1 MARSNAASP
10 QVLDVTT
17 VRTSL
22 LARYCDPYKGCWID
36 LEDPITIDEV
46 SAGLGSAPR
55 RPPRPYE
62 TWWSAPNT
70 KAAVAKVR
78 RDHIRRIAWFVKNG
92 FQDPIDVDVG
102 VPSLGYYN
110 THLIVDGNHR
120 FAAALYRMRVL
131 GEDPVLPVALSG
143 SLEHARELGFQLG

>member
-1 MARSNAASP
+1 MGRSSAAST
-10 QVLDVTT
+10 QGQDVTR
-17 VRTSL
+17 VHTSH

-36 LEDPITIDEV
+36 LEAPITIDEV

-55 RPPRPYE
+55 RPLKPYE
-62 TWWSAPNT
+62 TWWLAPNT
-70 KAAVAKVR
+70 KAAMAKVR
-78 RDHIRRIAWFVKNG
+78 RDHIRRIAWFVNNG

-131 GEDPVLPVALSG
+131 GEDPVLPVAVSG
-143 SLEHARELGFQLG
+143 SVEYARELGFQSS